1 MTAID
6 GIFDPKATTLPVLRY
21 LVALADHRH
30 FGRAAAACGVSQ
42 PTLSAQIQ
50 QWERRMGV
58 QAFDRSGSGVKP
70 TPAGERVIAE
80 ARAALAALAALEHAA
95 DSATP
100 PFFGPVRLGV
110 IPTVGPYALPF
121 LAPALEARWPDLD
134 LPIVEGTT
142 AQMVERLD
150 RGRIDIALLAEMP
163 GLDTG
168 HERVALYD
176 EQFLAALPRRHALAG
191 ADEIAPAD
199 LARERLLLLD
209 EGHCLREQALEL
221 CRLRGDERRPG
232 ADYGATSLETLKSL
246 VALGRG
252 VTLLPA
258 LAATDDERIVL
269 KPIAGRRTRRTIAL
283 YWRRND
289 PRGDVY
295 RELASAMRASVP
307 RDRVQPSR

>member
-1 MTAID
+1 MAAID

-21 LVALADHRH
+21 LVALADHHH

-50 QWERRMGV
+50 QWERRMAM
-58 QAFDRSGSGVKP
+58 QAFERSGSGVRT
-70 TPAGERVIAE
+70 TPAGERVVAQ
-80 ARAALAALAALEHAA
+80 ARAALAALEALEHAA
-95 DSATP
+95 GTATP

-121 LAPALEARWPDLD
+121 LAHALEARWPDLD

-142 AQMVERLD
+142 AEMVERLD
-150 RGRIDIALLAEMP
+150 RGRIDLALMAVMP
-163 GLDTG
+163 GLDAG
-168 HERVALYD
+168 HEVVALYD
-176 EQFLAALPRRHALAG
+176 EPFLAALPKRHALAR
-191 ADEIAPAD
+191 ADEVTPAE
-199 LARERLLLLD
+199 LAGERLLLLD

-221 CRLRGDERRPG
+221 CRLRGDARRTG

-258 LAATDDERIVL
+258 LATGDDERIAL
-269 KPIAGRRTRRTIAL
+269 RPISGRRTRRTIAV

-289 PRGDVY
+289 PRGDAY
-295 RELASAMRASVP
+295 RELASVMRTSVP
-307 RDRVQPSR
+307 RDRVQPAR